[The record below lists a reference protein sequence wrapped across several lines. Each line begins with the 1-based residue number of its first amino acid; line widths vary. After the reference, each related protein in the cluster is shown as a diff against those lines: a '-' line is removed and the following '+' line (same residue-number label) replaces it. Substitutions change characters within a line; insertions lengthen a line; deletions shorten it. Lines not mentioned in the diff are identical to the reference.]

1 MGSRIKRNAQYVV
14 HKNAKNTPESSVELL
29 NVISRPLRME
39 LDYEVHGPILNW
51 HPFFRFYSEVNF
63 VSMHQVCHTA
73 LSRSSL
79 MRGDILFH
87 DGEIPAE
94 PKMYFVLSGELQYRR
109 RGKEV
114 QKVEQKAWIS
124 EPVLW
129 VDQWAHHGGFM
140 GKSSCNLLCLNAKT
154 FQFVA
159 MQYRT
164 AMFFPA
170 QYAVAY

>member
-1 MGSRIKRNAQYVV
+1 MG
-14 HKNAKNTPESSVELL
+14 
-29 NVISRPLRME
+29 
-39 LDYEVHGPILNW
+39 
-51 HPFFRFYSEVNF
+51 
-63 VSMHQVCHTA
+63 
-73 LSRSSL
+73 
-79 MRGDILFH
+79 
-87 DGEIPAE
+87 
-94 PKMYFVLSGELQYRR
+94 YFVLSGELQYRR

-170 QYAVAY
+170 QYAVAYLEALNKLSQNDFSELDDPCGVKAERIVAAIHEPEEDHAITPAKFNWGKSKTRSGS